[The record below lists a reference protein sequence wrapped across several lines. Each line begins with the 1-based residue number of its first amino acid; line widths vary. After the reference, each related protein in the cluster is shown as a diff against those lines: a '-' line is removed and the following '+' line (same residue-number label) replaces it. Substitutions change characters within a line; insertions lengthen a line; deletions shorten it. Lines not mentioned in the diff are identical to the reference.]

1 MKLKDNVFWG
11 FTKEELE
18 EVRKVKGAGDRQV
31 SLADSQDIA
40 DIVGTDVMTIIVPG
54 GKIAFIKAGE

>member
-1 MKLKDNVFWG
+1 MKLKDSVFWG

-31 SLADSQDIA
+31 SLADSQDTAGIIGSDVVTVIA
-40 DIVGTDVMTIIVPG
+40 PG
-54 GKIAFIKAGE
+54 GIIAFIKAGE